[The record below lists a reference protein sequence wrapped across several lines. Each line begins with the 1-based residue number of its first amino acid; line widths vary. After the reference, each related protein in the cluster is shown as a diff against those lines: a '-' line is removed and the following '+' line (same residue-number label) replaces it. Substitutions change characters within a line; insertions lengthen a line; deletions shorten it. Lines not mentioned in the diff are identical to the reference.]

1 MSLKSDG
8 KQFLLNI
15 KPKYRKSVTPILQM
29 LKENREASDFVC
41 QAILEKV
48 ARDGITSI
56 ESQVEVLLEGN
67 AELLTPRKESVKTPS
82 PFVSAR
88 TQVSAT
94 VEQGQDIEEKN
105 QKLSPPLPDSN
116 QELRMV
122 ESSESE
128 VVETKELQGDV
139 SQPPTEISSSDN
151 ENEENI
157 QEKTVEPL
165 SENLV
170 EKENSI
176 NKPTN
181 SNDSTNSE
189 VEIEINGKK
198 IKPKEVSKTPK
209 SLASSLFEM
218 D

>member
-105 QKLSPPLPDSN
+105 QKLSHPLPDSN

-181 SNDSTNSE
+181 SNDTTNSE